1 MITGPYRE
9 SINAANHEGGGI
21 HDDRVASK
29 LGFRGGTVAGSI
41 HLDLFPPLLL
51 EAFGKEW
58 FETGSLSMGFKN
70 ATTSKEPVR
79 AVLGDGPGQ
88 VRASIE
94 REDGMLVGDGT
105 AVLGDGPGQVR
116 ASIERED
123 GMLVGEGTAT
133 VGAPIEPSALR
144 AIDMTAHA
152 AVEPRILAGLS
163 VGEEIPT
170 TRHTISPKRQEELL
184 ANGLCT
190 EPLDWY
196 SSDSPWGGPIV
207 LPQQMVH
214 VLYLAAV
221 AHITPKVAERGG
233 GVGLF
238 GAIELA
244 NVRGPLRLG
253 ESYDFGGRI
262 LAIGESPKTEY
273 TWFEVQASNADGT
286 VAEMVMQLRWMK
298 ASSPQY
304 ADES

>member
-1 MITGPYRE
+1 MITGEYRE
-9 SINAANHEGGGI
+9 SVNAANHEGGGI
-21 HDDRVASK
+21 HDDKTATK

-58 FETGSLSMGFKN
+58 FETGSLSMNFKN
-70 ATTSKEPVR
+70 ATTSREPVR
-79 AVLGDGPGQ
+79 AMLGDGPGQ
-88 VRASIE
+88 IRAWIE
-94 REDGMLVGDGT
+94 RD
-105 AVLGDGPGQVR
+105 
-116 ASIERED
+116 D
-123 GMLVGEGTAT
+123 GMLVGEGTAA
-133 VGAPIEPSALR
+133 VGSPIEPSALR

-152 AVEPRILAGLS
+152 AAAPRILVDFSA
-163 VGEEIPT
+163 GEEIPT
-170 TRHTISPKRQEELL
+170 KRRTADATRQQELL
-184 ANGLCT
+184 AKDLCA

-196 SSDSPWGGPIV
+196 SGDSPWGGPIV
-207 LPQQMVH
+207 LPQQAVH

-221 AHITPKVAERGG
+221 AHITPKVTERGG

-253 ESYDFGGRI
+253 ESYDLGGRI
-262 LAIGESPKTEY
+262 LAVGESPKTEY
-273 TWFEVQASNADGT
+273 LWFEVTAADADGP

-304 ADES
+304 AD